1 MAGYLLCEPGRNLMV
16 AILFVLRSL
25 KLMMT
30 CFPAVLYHHLLWCQ
44 CVYPCKLLSISCCL
58 VWTAPCLVQMA
69 ETNVRILL
77 FHFLVMSFCSIY
89 WFTRLTN
96 WCFGS
101 RGCDGMASMSN
112 IVMQLHRIDS
122 WSYRGISAALS
133 SGIAFF
139 VVCFCLLLLERFMMP
154 FVATFIPELL
164 S

>member
-1 MAGYLLCEPGRNLMV
+1 MWTWKESYGGNPFCSKKPETDDDMLSCSSIPSPPVVWMC
-16 AILFVLRSL
+16 I
-25 KLMMT
+25 
-30 CFPAVLYHHLLWCQ
+30 
-44 CVYPCKLLSISCCL
+44 PCNLLSISCCL

-77 FHFLVMSFCSIY
+77 FHFLIVSFCSRD

-139 VVCFCLLLLERFMMP
+139 VVCFCLLLLERLMMS